1 MAEEKPKK
9 DRSIKLSAK
18 LPNDVVKIENV
29 DKKSNKDLATLLVAL
44 KNDFEDV
51 KETVLRL
58 TTTMEEVEVTYD
70 KVYNELKQRLKFE
83 DKNEG

>member
-1 MAEEKPKK
+1 MNNPKLK
-9 DRSIKLSAK
+9 EIF
-18 LPNDVVKIENV
+18 ENV

-70 KVYNELKQRLKFE
+70 KVYNELKQRLKLIFE
-83 DKNEG
+83 LFFVFKIKTNHPKYKN

>member
-1 MAEEKPKK
+1 MNNPKLK
-9 DRSIKLSAK
+9 EIFD
-18 LPNDVVKIENV
+18 NV

-58 TTTMEEVEVTYD
+58 TATMEEVEVTYD

-83 DKNEG
+83 DKNEGWI

>member
-1 MAEEKPKK
+1 MNNPKLK
-9 DRSIKLSAK
+9 EIF
-18 LPNDVVKIENV
+18 ENV

-83 DKNEG
+83 DKNEGWV

>member
-1 MAEEKPKK
+1 MNNPKLK
-9 DRSIKLSAK
+9 EIFD
-18 LPNDVVKIENV
+18 NV

-58 TTTMEEVEVTYD
+58 TATMEEVEVTYD

>member
-1 MAEEKPKK
+1 MNNPKLK
-9 DRSIKLSAK
+9 EIF
-18 LPNDVVKIENV
+18 ENV

-51 KETVLRL
+51 KETVLKL
-58 TTTMEEVEVTYD
+58 TATMEELEITYD

-83 DKNEG
+83 DKNEGWI

>member
-1 MAEEKPKK
+1 MNNPKLK
-9 DRSIKLSAK
+9 EIF
-18 LPNDVVKIENV
+18 ENV

-58 TTTMEEVEVTYD
+58 TATMEEVEITYD

>member
-1 MAEEKPKK
+1 MNNPKLK
-9 DRSIKLSAK
+9 EIF
-18 LPNDVVKIENV
+18 ENV

-58 TTTMEEVEVTYD
+58 TATMEEVEITYD
-70 KVYNELKQRLKFE
+70 KIYNELKQRLKFE
-83 DKNEG
+83 DKNEGWV

>member
-1 MAEEKPKK
+1 
-9 DRSIKLSAK
+9 
-18 LPNDVVKIENV
+18 
-29 DKKSNKDLATLLVAL
+29 LVAL

>member
-1 MAEEKPKK
+1 MNNPKLK
-9 DRSIKLSAK
+9 EIF
-18 LPNDVVKIENV
+18 ENV

-51 KETVLRL
+51 KETVLKL
-58 TTTMEEVEVTYD
+58 TATMEELEITYD

>member
-1 MAEEKPKK
+1 MNNL
-9 DRSIKLSAK
+9 KLK
-18 LPNDVVKIENV
+18 EIFENV

-83 DKNEG
+83 DKNEGWV